1 VATILQIESSHPLSS
16 VSLAADGNTLL
27 EIRGEEA
34 QNHASQLGPMVQ
46 SLLDRAG
53 FSIQSLDAVA
63 ISIGPGSYTGLRIG
77 LSLAKGICY
86 GSTIPLIPVS
96 TLACMTACAINQYP
110 MQETLYCPMIDARRM
125 EVYTALFD
133 HTGTLLSE
141 PEAYILDN
149 KPFREQ
155 TEQRQ
160 TCFFG
165 SGTNKA
171 IHLLEDKNSK
181 ILTNFIILSSGM
193 NKIALNAY
201 NKGIHEDP
209 AYLEPVYLKEFYHTN
224 GK

>member
-1 VATILQIESSHPLSS
+1 
-16 VSLAADGNTLL
+16 
-27 EIRGEEA
+27 
-34 QNHASQLGPMVQ
+34 MVQ

-133 HTGTLLSE
+133 HTGTLLCE

-149 KPFREQ
+149 KPSENKQNKDKPVSLAAVQ
-155 TEQRQ
+155 TRQ
-160 TCFFG
+160 FT
-165 SGTNKA
+165 SWKTRTPK
-171 IHLLEDKNSK
+171 
-181 ILTNFIILSSGM
+181 
-193 NKIALNAY
+193 Y
-201 NKGIHEDP
+201 
-209 AYLEPVYLKEFYHTN
+209 
-224 GK
+224 